1 MRNKSIYFILI
12 SMIFLWG
19 SFVVVSFFSNPIGF
33 ITYLGFTNSNS
44 PNIISWFLA
53 LLLVIIYCFSS
64 SKIPDVKYYMFKIDQ
79 LKVLSI
85 FAAIFAG
92 IMEEIIYRKW
102 IMDYLN
108 SLDYSFILQVVLSGM
123 AFGVVHLIWGIK
135 NIKAGVNAFISTALL
150 GFALGILYLVSNRSL
165 APCIVAHFMITA
177 LIEPGMLIAAKNN
190 KLDYF

>member
-1 MRNKSIYFILI
+1 MRNKSIYIILI

-33 ITYLGFTNSNS
+33 VSYLGFTNSNGS
-44 PNIISWFLA
+44 NILSWLSA
-53 LLLVIIYCFSS
+53 LILVIIYCFSS
-64 SKIPDVKYYMFKIDQ
+64 SKIYAVKYYMFKINM
-79 LKVLSI
+79 LKVVSI

-108 SLDYSFILQVVLSGM
+108 SHDYSLILQVVLSGL

-150 GFALGILYLVSNRSL
+150 GFALAIIYLVSGRSL

-190 KLDYF
+190 KIDYW